1 MSMKKSRVRLKQ
13 ALYQNDSK
21 NKAYLKTLSFQAA
34 EKTRLPTE
42 QGVKLGIET
51 RQRTSQRGEEYT
63 AVVYSKQARQF
74 KRSQGM
80 TPLEFRRKDGDGVG
94 TVE

>member
-1 MSMKKSRVRLKQ
+1 MANEL
-13 ALYQNDSK
+13 A
-21 NKAYLKTLSFQAA
+21 
-34 EKTRLPTE
+34 
-42 QGVKLGIET
+42 GIET